1 MFVVAI
7 VVNNKKQEV
16 IILDA
21 KLGIH
26 TDANEECE
34 GKSHS
39 IKNYKH
45 YLLHF
50 LKKKLKVSS
59 LILKQGTYSSKH
71 ILHTTSNFG
80 KMIKKK
86 KPGVHPYKDSRSWKN
101 YDFNFSHILKCYV
114 IPVFG
119 INFKFLRFLN
129 L

>member
-39 IKNYKH
+39 TKNSKH

-59 LILKQGTYSSKH
+59 LILKQGAYSSKH
-71 ILHTTSNFG
+71 ILHTTSNFE
-80 KMIKKK
+80 KMIKKETW
-86 KPGVHPYKDSRSWKN
+86 GTS
-101 YDFNFSHILKCYV
+101 I
-114 IPVFG
+114 
-119 INFKFLRFLN
+119 
-129 L
+129 

>member
-7 VVNNKKQEV
+7 VVNNTKQEV

-39 IKNYKH
+39 TKNYKH

-50 LKKKLKVSS
+50 KKKLKVSS
-59 LILKQGTYSSKH
+59 LILKQGTYSYKH

-80 KMIKKK
+80 KMIKKETW
-86 KPGVHPYKDSRSWKN
+86 GTS
-101 YDFNFSHILKCYV
+101 I
-114 IPVFG
+114 
-119 INFKFLRFLN
+119 
-129 L
+129 

>member
-39 IKNYKH
+39 TKNYKH

-59 LILKQGTYSSKH
+59 LILKQGAYSSKH

-80 KMIKKK
+80 KMIKKRNL
-86 KPGVHPYKDSRSWKN
+86 GYI
-101 YDFNFSHILKCYV
+101 HIKIAVVGKTTTLTFH
-114 IPVFG
+114 IF
-119 INFKFLRFLN
+119 
-129 L
+129 